1 MSQQHTYVL
10 HPCDLPSARIHAAE
24 SLRLLGRKL
33 KGDRY
38 QVPQVYA
45 QDLLPYSG
53 LAPVNN
59 ALLIQ
64 FHDVPTLRLHALLA
78 VHVRT
83 PHCFRHR
90 QLTRDIPSRNLRK
103 LLPHHS
109 Q

>member
-1 MSQQHTYVL
+1 MSQQRTYVL
-10 HPCDLPSARIHAAE
+10 HPFDLPSARIHAAE

-33 KGDRY
+33 TDDQYR
-38 QVPQVYA
+38 VLRVYA
-45 QDLLPYSG
+45 QDLLPCSG
-53 LAPVNN
+53 LALVNN
-59 ALLIQ
+59 ALLTR
-64 FHDVPTLRLHALLA
+64 FHDVPTLRLHALQG

-83 PHCFRHR
+83 PRYFRHR